1 MFEAFLGAIFLDFN
15 KLSVKDEDGWFEN
28 VFLTGP
34 GFQVV
39 QLFLENVFEKHVG
52 WIYLIQNDYNYIH
65 ILQIRIQKEFKTTP
79 YHMEINEYNMETGYH
94 MGVYLCLGQPTFGL
108 THHDSISYNKF
119 SSFSEVHQFKSEHG
133 KIFLFLGEGVHNIKK
148 KAAEQ
153 IACDESIRIRHLFG
167 F

>member
-1 MFEAFLGAIFLDFN
+1 M
-15 KLSVKDEDGWFEN
+15 
-28 VFLTGP
+28 
-34 GFQVV
+34 
-39 QLFLENVFEKHVG
+39 FLENVFEKHVG

-167 F
+167 FWTLEVLK